1 MSAARPSIR
10 AARLAVPAAAAALLL
25 LAGCAG
31 ADGGGG
37 RSYEDSPLSQYM
49 SAAWGGDDRSP
60 EEMQSEFDD
69 QNRQI
74 EEFVADCMAE
84 EGFDYVPVL
93 DNGSV
98 VYSSDD
104 DENAWDP
111 DSRDWVAQYGYG
123 FVNYPGRDDQPV
135 DTGEEWTDP
144 NQEYVESLSESEQTA
159 YFEALHGPTLSE
171 EEYAEQEE
179 SGEFEYDWTTAGCY
193 GAASNEIYGEDPS
206 SADEHQP
213 LLDAMSALYE
223 EAQAHPDMVE
233 LDAAWSSCMAD
244 AGHSGFST
252 QQDAQNSIMDEQNA
266 FYENQ
271 EPSEDGEW
279 VEPDFTELGE
289 LEIEVALADF
299 DCRDEVGYSDQQLDV
314 QFELEERFIEEH
326 KAELDAYLASIEND

>member
-1 MSAARPSIR
+1 MSGARPTIR
-10 AARLAVPAAAAALLL
+10 TARVAVPAAAAALLL

-31 ADGGGG
+31 TDGGGG
-37 RSYEDSPLSQYM
+37 LDYEDSPLNQYM

-74 EEFVADCMAE
+74 EELVADCMAE
-84 EGFDYVPVL
+84 EGFDYLPVL
-93 DNGSV
+93 DTGSV

-123 FVNYPGRDDQPV
+123 FVNYPGRDEQPV
-135 DTGEEWTDP
+135 EGDEWEDP
-144 NQEYVESLSESEQTA
+144 NQEYVESLSESEQAA
-159 YFEALHGPTLSE
+159 YQEALNGPALSE
-171 EEYAEQEE
+171 EEYAEQEA
-179 SGEFEYDWTTAGCY
+179 SGDFEYDWTTAGCY
-193 GAASNEIYGEDPS
+193 GAASNEVYGGDPS
-206 SADEHQP
+206 SSDEHQP
-213 LLDAMSALYE
+213 LMDAMNALYE
-223 EAQAHPDMVE
+223 EAQSHPDVAE

-244 AGHSGFST
+244 AGHSGLAT

-266 FYENQ
+266 AYESQ

-279 VEPDFTELGE
+279 VEPDLTELGE
-289 LEIEVALADF
+289 REIEVALADF
-299 DCRDEVGYSDQQLDV
+299 DCRDEVDYTAQQLTV

-326 KAELDAYLASIEND
+326 KAELDAYLASVENS